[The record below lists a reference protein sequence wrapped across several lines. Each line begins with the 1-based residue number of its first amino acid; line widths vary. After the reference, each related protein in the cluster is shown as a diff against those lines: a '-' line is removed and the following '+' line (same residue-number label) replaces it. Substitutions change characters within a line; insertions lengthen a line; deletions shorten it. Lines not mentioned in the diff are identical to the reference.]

1 MKKSTF
7 STICLLLVVFVAF
20 MMVMR
25 SYELDLV
32 HGIVLNTLIQK
43 GENSYSAQKVR
54 ETLHM
59 AREVAEHGDR
69 TEDYLDKLL
78 SLSQRLEKIQKLS
91 RDEMD
96 AILSS
101 FRQPVE
107 P

>member
-1 MKKSTF
+1 
-7 STICLLLVVFVAF
+7 
-20 MMVMR
+20 MVMR

-32 HGIVLNTLIQK
+32 HSIVLNTLIQK
-43 GENSYSAQKVR
+43 GENSYSGQKVR
-54 ETLHM
+54 ETFNM
-59 AREVAEHGDR
+59 AREAAERGDR
-69 TEDYLDKLL
+69 TEDYLDKLF

-101 FRQPVE
+101 FLQPME